1 MSLPA
6 EIASFSIMI
15 SSVIIFLIR
24 VLDKRLSLSLHS
36 VSYRYF
42 SMDTVMSRI
51 SSFEI
56 TALPNGRIAR
66 AISFIGLS
74 SAATRLELIFP
85 HLRHRW
91 MTAHSPLFLTQT
103 PIGSIRPWQSDSR
116 SPGSRIPP
124 HSFPSLSSSWMAKRQ
139 LGQWSGSLP
148 CSSAGIVHP
157 QFRHR
162 YVSVFS
168 FPFMAVFPLF
178 VFGIIKKDNSSLWV
192 IRIPVLLLSCS
203 DNEWYPRLTHESWR
217 RKRVSLSWQN
227 LSPNLCANKR
237 SRNTPAVLS
246 DYFRARMKRIVTSPE
261 IRSFQFQNLPA
272 AVSSNMWHSTFIL
285 HSFVFI

>member
-36 VSYRYF
+36 ISYRYF

-66 AISFIGLS
+66 AINFIGLS

-91 MTAHSPLFLTQT
+91 TVVWFFALLFCRHCPSAVQA
-103 PIGSIRPWQSDSR
+103 SICVC
-116 SPGSRIPP
+116 I
-124 HSFPSLSSSWMAKRQ
+124 F
-139 LGQWSGSLP
+139 
-148 CSSAGIVHP
+148 
-157 QFRHR
+157 
-162 YVSVFS
+162 FS
-168 FPFMAVFPLF
+168 FHGCISPFRFWHN
-178 VFGIIKKDNSSLWV
+178 KKG
-192 IRIPVLLLSCS
+192 
-203 DNEWYPRLTHESWR
+203 
-217 RKRVSLSWQN
+217 
-227 LSPNLCANKR
+227 
-237 SRNTPAVLS
+237 
-246 DYFRARMKRIVTSPE
+246 
-261 IRSFQFQNLPA
+261 
-272 AVSSNMWHSTFIL
+272 
-285 HSFVFI
+285 